1 MPTYSLFTL
10 AGLAVAAQAPDG
22 LPANGPVEV
31 PVGENAVPVWLI
43 LPAGYTGGEAHPLI
57 LFFHGR
63 GYGKSAADTN
73 LLKDEFAEFRRL
85 GSERGYVLAA
95 VAVGPNT
102 WMNDIA
108 RARTD
113 AALSFLG
120 GSLNIDA
127 DRIYTAGVSMG
138 GGAALTYARHNPYRI
153 AAVVDFMGATDFA
166 RFYREG
172 FYTES
177 LAGAF
182 GGTPDEVPEVYAA
195 QSAACDP
202 EALRDVPVLIIHGER
217 DTVIPPWNAAEL
229 FERLKPLDNGSE
241 LILRPEMGHT
251 NEIVQGLETRILDF
265 LGAHCRPA
273 SRTSLPGK

>member
-1 MPTYSLFTL
+1 M
-10 AGLAVAAQAPDG
+10 DG
-22 LPANGPVEV
+22 DT
-31 PVGENAVPVWLI
+31 VPVWLVI
-43 LPAGYTGGEAHPLI
+43 PDGYQAAEPHPLI

-85 GSERGYVLAA
+85 ASKRGYVLAA

-113 AALSFLG
+113 ASLSFVAEK
-120 GSLNIDA
+120 LNIDA
-127 DRIYTAGVSMG
+127 GRIYTAGVSMG
-138 GGAALTYARHNPYRI
+138 GGAALTYARHNPYRV

-172 FYTES
+172 FYNES

-182 GGTPDEVPEVYAA
+182 GGTPDDVPEVYAA
-195 QSAACDP
+195 QSAASDP
-202 EALRDVPVLIIHGER
+202 KAFREVPVLIIHGGR
-217 DTVIPPWNAAEL
+217 DTVIPPWNAVEL

-251 NEIVQGLETRILDF
+251 NEIVQGLEARIFDF
-265 LGAHCRPA
+265 LDAHRRST
-273 SRTSLPGK
+273 SRTPVAGK